1 MSRVSHHVFDVDHLL
16 DVPAAGRRAV
26 LLTVRA
32 DLDLATEERAR
43 AEIAEPAVA
52 AADAVLLDLT
62 PAFVGVSV
70 IRCLHDV
77 GAGSRPLAV
86 IGAPRWLPDLSGL
99 LGVAPLPYVRTARE
113 ATAVLRAAVLG
124 PVPRLPGCGRRGP
137 LHVPACP
144 SRRTTGA

>member
-1 MSRVSHHVFDVDHLL
+1 MSRVFDRVFDVDHLL
-16 DVPAAGRRAV
+16 DVPGAGRRAV

-32 DLDLATEERAR
+32 DLDMATEERAR

-70 IRCLHDV
+70 VRCLRDA

-113 ATAVLRAAVLG
+113 ATAVLRAAELG
-124 PVPRLPGCGRRGP
+124 PVRRVPGCGRRGP
-137 LHVPACP
+137 RHTPVCA
-144 SRRTTGA
+144 SRRAGA